1 MKNSRQN
8 TASQILES
16 LTNDIIQG
24 EYSPRQKLH
33 IKTLKDRYNVG
44 TSPLREEIGR
54 ASCRER
60 V

>member
-8 TASQILES
+8 TAAQILES

-33 IKTLKDRYNVG
+33 INTLKIDTMSVQVRYEKLYLN
-44 TSPLREEIGR
+44 
-54 ASCRER
+54 
-60 V
+60 